1 MLLSCDAA
9 AMAMSTV
16 CVPAMAA
23 DDMSEPN
30 PVIKEHP
37 DDTMSPTAIVTPI
50 GKHMEKIYSSAGIGL

>member
-1 MLLSCDAA
+1 
-9 AMAMSTV
+9 MSTV

-50 GKHMEKIYSSAGIGL
+50 GKYMEKIYSSAGIGL